1 MKVYCYGLD
10 LSDAIQKVI
19 KASSVNKNLP
29 ILEGIKITA
38 KGSSLTLTA
47 TDLELTIIKTINA
60 DVKIEG
66 EVIVPGKFFSEFI
79 RTLSGEQIELECIDN
94 SNLIIKYMD
103 SETVVRCLN
112 LEEFPPVAK
121 VEEELSFTIF
131 QKDLKDAI
139 NKTIFSAATNDARPI
154 LKGCLLDIKE
164 KELLIIAIDGYRL
177 AMCRKALADNNS
189 EKEIIVPAR
198 SLFEIS
204 KVMADDDTPT
214 TVVIGS
220 NKIMIDLAHT
230 KIVSQLIEGE
240 FIRYKNLIS
249 NEFASYA
256 TVSKQQFTNGVDR
269 ASLISRLEKNN
280 VVKLDVK
287 ENIITIASNSSIGN
301 IKENVVSS
309 LKGRDLIISFN
320 ARYLM
325 ECMNVISDDFIIMS
339 FTSSTSPCVIR
350 PVEGDEFLYLILPM
364 RT

>member
-1 MKVYCYGLD
+1 MKVYCHGLD
-10 LSDAIQKVI
+10 LSEAILKVI
-19 KASSVNKNLP
+19 KASASNKNLP
-29 ILEGIKITA
+29 ILEGIKVTA
-38 KGSSLTLTA
+38 KGATLTLTA

-66 EVIVPGKFFSEFI
+66 EVVVPGKFFSEFI
-79 RTLSGEQIELECIDN
+79 KTLSGEQIELECIDN
-94 SNLIIKYMD
+94 NNLIIKYMD
-103 SETVVRCLN
+103 SETIVKCLN
-112 LEEFPPVAK
+112 IDEYPPVST

-154 LKGCLLDIKE
+154 LKGCLLDIQQG
-164 KELLIIAIDGYRL
+164 ELIIIAIDGYRL
-177 AMCRKALADNNS
+177 AMCRKVLENS
-189 EKEIIVPAR
+189 KGLKEIVVPAR
-198 SLFEIS
+198 SLYEIS
-204 KVMADDDTPT
+204 KVMADDETPT
-214 TVVIGS
+214 TVIVGS
-220 NKIMIDLAHT
+220 NKIMIDLGHT
-230 KIVSQLIEGE
+230 KIVSMLIEGE
-240 FIRYKNLIS
+240 FIRYKNLIA

-256 TVSKQQFTNGVDR
+256 TLSKQQFTNGVDR

-280 VVKLDVK
+280 VVKLDVR

-325 ECMNVISDDFIIMS
+325 ECMNVIGDEFILMC
-339 FTSSTSPCVIR
+339 FTSSTSPCVIK
-350 PVEGDEFLYLILPM
+350 PVEGEGYLYLILPM